1 MNDEIGAAAKTTKED
16 VFRKAWAAC
25 DTFRSLIDAAEY
37 KDYILVTLFWKSIS
51 DIWREHYDDTKARY
65 GDDEDRLRRRM
76 DRERFVLPKGAS
88 FQDVWEQRDADNLGE
103 LIDIALDAIEEA
115 NKAKLDGVFRNIS
128 FNSATKLGETKD
140 RNRRLKNLLG
150 DFKDLDLRP
159 KRLAQGDIIG
169 DAYIYLIERFASDA
183 GKKAGEF
190 YTPRQVS
197 RVLAKLVAPK
207 AGEKIADPACGSG
220 SLLIEAAQEVG
231 SKDVMLYGQEVNGG
245 THALAKMNM
254 FLHNIDGAR
263 LEWGDTL
270 NNPKLI
276 EDDKLLAFDVVVAN
290 PPFSL
295 DKWGAENAAN
305 DKHKR
310 FHRGI
315 PPKGTGDWAFITHM
329 IETARQKTGRVAVV
343 VPHGVLF
350 RGGAEGKIR
359 KTVIE
364 ENLLDTVVGL
374 PPNLFP
380 TTAIPVAIL
389 LFDRRR
395 ESGGPLSDRNDI
407 LFIDASKEFQQA
419 KTQNILLEGQ
429 IEKIIDTVRGRRSL
443 PKYSR
448 LVPISEVTGKEC
460 NLNIPRYV
468 DTFEEVQ
475 VIDFEAVQNKIISL
489 ESELAETKASMSRL
503 VQDLHVNGSD
513 ASTDRRWELFSL
525 ADVLTEHGLQSTGGE
540 EVYSVSVHKGLVN
553 QIEHLGRSYSAK
565 DTGHYNL
572 VKPGDIVYT
581 KSPTGDFPFGII
593 KQSHVSKNVIVSP
606 LYGVFTPSTP
616 YTGTILDAFFEVP
629 ENTNRFLTPL
639 VQKGAKNTIN
649 ISNKRFLQGKVWLPV
664 DAAEQ
669 QRLANILTMAKRET
683 MLARRHVEMLDLQ
696 KRALMQKLF
705 VGRDAEDAT
714 KSDEATK

>member
-1 MNDEIGAAAKTTKED
+1 MNDELGAAAKTTKED

-25 DTFRSLIDAAEY
+25 DTFRGLIDAAEY

-51 DIWREHYDDTKARY
+51 DIWREHYDDNKTRY
-65 GDDEDRLRRRM
+65 GGDEERLRRRM
-76 DRERFVLPKGAS
+76 DRERFVLPKSAS
-88 FQDVWEQRDADNLGE
+88 FQDIWEQRDADNLGE

-150 DFKDLDLRP
+150 DFKDLDLHP
-159 KRLAQGDIIG
+159 KRLDKGDIIG

-254 FLHNIDGAR
+254 FLHNVDGAR

-305 DKHKR
+305 DKYKR

-315 PPKGTGDWAFITHM
+315 PPKSTGDWAFITHM
-329 IETARQKTGRVAVV
+329 IETARQKAGRVAVV

-359 KTVIE
+359 QKVIE
-364 ENLLDTVVGL
+364 ENLLDAVIGL
-374 PPNLFP
+374 PPNLFQS
-380 TTAIPVAIL
+380 TSIPVAVL

-395 ESGGPLSDRNDI
+395 EAGGTLAERQNVHV
-407 LFIDASKEFQQA
+407 IDASHEFQPA
-419 KTQNILLEGQ
+419 KSQNLLLEGH
-429 IEKIIDTVRGRRSL
+429 IAKIVETFKSRQDVQ
-443 PKYSR
+443 KYAR
-448 LVPISEVTGKEC
+448 AVPTREIVENDF
-460 NLNIPRYV
+460 NLNIPRYI
-468 DTFEEVQ
+468 DTFEAEEEIDIKAVQ
-475 VIDFEAVQNKIISL
+475 VEIDTL
-489 ESELAETKASMSRL
+489 ERELTGIKAKMKSYL
-503 VQDLHVNGSD
+503 K
-513 ASTDRRWELFSL
+513 EL
-525 ADVLTEHGLQSTGGE
+525 G
-540 EVYSVSVHKGLVN
+540 
-553 QIEHLGRSYSAK
+553 
-565 DTGHYNL
+565 
-572 VKPGDIVYT
+572 
-581 KSPTGDFPFGII
+581 
-593 KQSHVSKNVIVSP
+593 
-606 LYGVFTPSTP
+606 
-616 YTGTILDAFFEVP
+616 
-629 ENTNRFLTPL
+629 
-639 VQKGAKNTIN
+639 
-649 ISNKRFLQGKVWLPV
+649 V
-664 DAAEQ
+664 DA
-669 QRLANILTMAKRET
+669 
-683 MLARRHVEMLDLQ
+683 
-696 KRALMQKLF
+696 
-705 VGRDAEDAT
+705 
-714 KSDEATK
+714 

>member
-1 MNDEIGAAAKTTKED
+1 MSDDNGATAKTAKED
-16 VFRKAWAAC
+16 AFRKAWAAC
-25 DTFRSLIDAAEY
+25 DTFRGLIDAAEY

-51 DIWREHYDDTKARY
+51 DIWREHYDDNKARY
-65 GDDEDRLRRRM
+65 GGDEERLRRRM

-88 FQDVWEQRDADNLGE
+88 FQDIWEQRDADNLGE

-159 KRLAQGDIIG
+159 RRLEKGDIIG

-295 DKWGAENAAN
+295 DKWGAENAAS
-305 DKHKR
+305 DKYKR

-315 PPKGTGDWAFITHM
+315 PPKSTGDWAFITHM
-329 IETARQKTGRVAVV
+329 IETARQKAGRVAVV

-350 RGGAEGKIR
+350 RGAAEGKIR
-359 KTVIE
+359 QKLIE
-364 ENLLDTVVGL
+364 ENLLDAVVGL
-374 PPNLFP
+374 PGNLFQ

-395 ESGGPLSDRNDI
+395 EAGGALEKRKDVF
-407 LFIDASKEFQQA
+407 FIDASREFQPA
-419 KTQNILLEGQ
+419 KAQNLLLEEHIAKIVETFKARKD
-429 IEKIIDTVRGRRSL
+429 IEKYARA
-443 PKYSR
+443 
-448 LVPISEVTGKEC
+448 VPISEVVENEF
-460 NLNIPRYV
+460 NLNIPRYI
-468 DTFEEVQ
+468 DTFEVEAD
-475 VIDFEAVQNKIISL
+475 IDIRAVQREIEKL
-489 ESELAETKASMSRL
+489 ETELAQIKAKMAGYL
-503 VQDLHVNGSD
+503 K
-513 ASTDRRWELFSL
+513 EL
-525 ADVLTEHGLQSTGGE
+525 G
-540 EVYSVSVHKGLVN
+540 
-553 QIEHLGRSYSAK
+553 
-565 DTGHYNL
+565 
-572 VKPGDIVYT
+572 
-581 KSPTGDFPFGII
+581 
-593 KQSHVSKNVIVSP
+593 
-606 LYGVFTPSTP
+606 
-616 YTGTILDAFFEVP
+616 
-629 ENTNRFLTPL
+629 
-639 VQKGAKNTIN
+639 
-649 ISNKRFLQGKVWLPV
+649 V
-664 DAAEQ
+664 DA
-669 QRLANILTMAKRET
+669 
-683 MLARRHVEMLDLQ
+683 
-696 KRALMQKLF
+696 
-705 VGRDAEDAT
+705 
-714 KSDEATK
+714 

>member
-1 MNDEIGAAAKTTKED
+1 MSDELGAAAKTTKED

-310 FHRGI
+310 FYRGI
-315 PPKGTGDWAFITHM
+315 PPKSTGDWAFITHM
-329 IETARQKTGRVAVV
+329 IETARQKSGRIAVV

-359 KTVIE
+359 QKVIE
-364 ENLLDTVVGL
+364 ENLLDAVVGL
-374 PPNLFP
+374 PTNLFQS
-380 TTAIPVAIL
+380 TAIPVAVL
-389 LFDRRR
+389 VFDRRR
-395 ESGGPLSDRNDI
+395 EAGGAMAKRKDV
-407 LFIDASKEFQQA
+407 LFIDASREFQPA
-419 KTQNILLEGQ
+419 KTQNLLLEEHIAKIVETFKARKG
-429 IEKIIDTVRGRRSL
+429 IEKYARAVEVREIAESDF
-443 PKYSR
+443 
-448 LVPISEVTGKEC
+448 
-460 NLNIPRYV
+460 NLNIPRYI
-468 DTFEEVQ
+468 DTFEAEEE
-475 VIDFEAVQNKIISL
+475 IDIRAVQTEIDTL
-489 ESELAETKASMSRL
+489 ETEL
-503 VQDLHVNGSD
+503 VQIKAKMKGYLK
-513 ASTDRRWELFSL
+513 EL
-525 ADVLTEHGLQSTGGE
+525 G
-540 EVYSVSVHKGLVN
+540 
-553 QIEHLGRSYSAK
+553 
-565 DTGHYNL
+565 
-572 VKPGDIVYT
+572 
-581 KSPTGDFPFGII
+581 
-593 KQSHVSKNVIVSP
+593 
-606 LYGVFTPSTP
+606 
-616 YTGTILDAFFEVP
+616 
-629 ENTNRFLTPL
+629 
-639 VQKGAKNTIN
+639 
-649 ISNKRFLQGKVWLPV
+649 V
-664 DAAEQ
+664 DA
-669 QRLANILTMAKRET
+669 
-683 MLARRHVEMLDLQ
+683 
-696 KRALMQKLF
+696 
-705 VGRDAEDAT
+705 
-714 KSDEATK
+714 

>member
-1 MNDEIGAAAKTTKED
+1 
-16 VFRKAWAAC
+16 
-25 DTFRSLIDAAEY
+25 
-37 KDYILVTLFWKSIS
+37 
-51 DIWREHYDDTKARY
+51 
-65 GDDEDRLRRRM
+65 M
-76 DRERFVLPKGAS
+76 DRERFLLPKGAS
-88 FQDVWEQRDADNLGE
+88 FQDIWERRDADNLGE

-159 KRLAQGDIIG
+159 KRLEKGDIIG

-254 FLHNIDGAR
+254 FLHSIDGAR

-295 DKWGAENAAN
+295 DKWGAENAVN
-305 DKHKR
+305 DKYKR
-310 FHRGI
+310 FHRGV

-329 IETARQKTGRVAVV
+329 IETARKKAGRVAVV

-359 KTVIE
+359 EKVIE

-374 PPNLFP
+374 PANLFQ
-380 TTAIPVAIL
+380 TTSIPVAVL
-389 LFDRRR
+389 VFDLRREAGGALDRRT
-395 ESGGPLSDRNDI
+395 DV
-407 LFIDASKEFQQA
+407 LFIDASQEFQPA
-419 KTQNILLEGQ
+419 KTQNQLLDEH
-429 IEKIIDTVRGRRSL
+429 ISKIIEAFTQRINV
-443 PKYSR
+443 PKYAR
-448 LVPISEVTGKEC
+448 VVPASELEEHEF
-460 NLNIPRYV
+460 NLNISRYISNFKADEQIDIAV
-468 DTFEEVQ
+468 VQ
-475 VIDFEAVQNKIISL
+475 TEIEKLEA
-489 ESELAETKASMSRL
+489 ELSSVKAKM
-503 VQDLHVNGSD
+503 NGYLRELGVD
-513 ASTDRRWELFSL
+513 AS
-525 ADVLTEHGLQSTGGE
+525 
-540 EVYSVSVHKGLVN
+540 
-553 QIEHLGRSYSAK
+553 
-565 DTGHYNL
+565 
-572 VKPGDIVYT
+572 
-581 KSPTGDFPFGII
+581 
-593 KQSHVSKNVIVSP
+593 
-606 LYGVFTPSTP
+606 
-616 YTGTILDAFFEVP
+616 
-629 ENTNRFLTPL
+629 
-639 VQKGAKNTIN
+639 
-649 ISNKRFLQGKVWLPV
+649 
-664 DAAEQ
+664 
-669 QRLANILTMAKRET
+669 
-683 MLARRHVEMLDLQ
+683 
-696 KRALMQKLF
+696 
-705 VGRDAEDAT
+705 
-714 KSDEATK
+714 

>member
-1 MNDEIGAAAKTTKED
+1 MSDDNGATTKTTKED

-25 DTFRSLIDAAEY
+25 DTFRGLIDAAEY

-51 DIWREHYDDTKARY
+51 DIWQEHYDDNKARY
-65 GDDEDRLRRRM
+65 GDDEERLRRRM

-159 KRLAQGDIIG
+159 RRLAKGDIIG

-305 DKHKR
+305 DKYKR

-315 PPKGTGDWAFITHM
+315 PPKSTGDWAFITHM

-350 RGGAEGKIR
+350 RSGAEGKIR
-359 KTVIE
+359 QKIIE
-364 ENLLDTVVGL
+364 ENLIDAVVGL
-374 PPNLFP
+374 PSNLFQ

-389 LFDRRR
+389 VFDRRR
-395 ESGGPLSDRNDI
+395 EAGGPLDDRKDI
-407 LFIDASKEFQQA
+407 LFIDASREYQPA
-419 KTQNILLEGQ
+419 KTQNLLLEEN
-429 IEKIIDTVRGRRSL
+429 IAKIIETFEARKNVE
-443 PKYSR
+443 KYAR
-448 LVPISEVTGKEC
+448 AVPVAEIIENNF
-460 NLNIPRYV
+460 NLNIPRYI
-468 DTFEEVQ
+468 DTFEAEEEIDIRTVQ
-475 VIDFEAVQNKIISL
+475 TEIDAL
-489 ESELAETKASMSRL
+489 ETEL
-503 VQDLHVNGSD
+503 VQIKAKMKGYLK
-513 ASTDRRWELFSL
+513 EL
-525 ADVLTEHGLQSTGGE
+525 G
-540 EVYSVSVHKGLVN
+540 
-553 QIEHLGRSYSAK
+553 
-565 DTGHYNL
+565 
-572 VKPGDIVYT
+572 
-581 KSPTGDFPFGII
+581 
-593 KQSHVSKNVIVSP
+593 
-606 LYGVFTPSTP
+606 
-616 YTGTILDAFFEVP
+616 
-629 ENTNRFLTPL
+629 
-639 VQKGAKNTIN
+639 
-649 ISNKRFLQGKVWLPV
+649 V
-664 DAAEQ
+664 DA
-669 QRLANILTMAKRET
+669 
-683 MLARRHVEMLDLQ
+683 
-696 KRALMQKLF
+696 
-705 VGRDAEDAT
+705 
-714 KSDEATK
+714 

>member
-1 MNDEIGAAAKTTKED
+1 MSDELGAAAKTTKED

-150 DFKDLDLRP
+150 DFKGLDLRP

-305 DKHKR
+305 DKYKR

-315 PPKGTGDWAFITHM
+315 PPKSAGDWAFITHM
-329 IETARQKTGRVAVV
+329 IETARQKAGRVAVV

-359 KTVIE
+359 QKVIE
-364 ENLLDTVVGL
+364 ENLLDAVVGL
-374 PPNLFP
+374 PNNLFQ
-380 TTAIPVAIL
+380 TTSIPVAIL
-389 LFDRRR
+389 VFDRRR
-395 ESGGPLSDRNDI
+395 EFGGPLHGRKDV
-407 LFIDASKEFQQA
+407 LFIDASREFQPA
-419 KTQNILLEGQ
+419 KTQNLLLEEHIAKIVETFKARQ
-429 IEKIIDTVRGRRSL
+429 EIEKYARAVEI
-443 PKYSR
+443 
-448 LVPISEVTGKEC
+448 KEIAESDF
-460 NLNIPRYV
+460 NLNIPRYI
-468 DTFEEVQ
+468 DTFEAEEE
-475 VIDFEAVQNKIISL
+475 IDIKAVQSEIEKL
-489 ESELAETKASMSRL
+489 EAELAQLKTQMKGFLKEL
-503 VQDLHVNGSD
+503 GVGS
-513 ASTDRRWELFSL
+513 
-525 ADVLTEHGLQSTGGE
+525 
-540 EVYSVSVHKGLVN
+540 
-553 QIEHLGRSYSAK
+553 
-565 DTGHYNL
+565 
-572 VKPGDIVYT
+572 
-581 KSPTGDFPFGII
+581 
-593 KQSHVSKNVIVSP
+593 
-606 LYGVFTPSTP
+606 
-616 YTGTILDAFFEVP
+616 
-629 ENTNRFLTPL
+629 
-639 VQKGAKNTIN
+639 
-649 ISNKRFLQGKVWLPV
+649 
-664 DAAEQ
+664 
-669 QRLANILTMAKRET
+669 
-683 MLARRHVEMLDLQ
+683 
-696 KRALMQKLF
+696 
-705 VGRDAEDAT
+705 
-714 KSDEATK
+714 

>member
-1 MNDEIGAAAKTTKED
+1 MSEYVGAGAKTTKED

-25 DTFRSLIDAAEY
+25 DTFRGLIDAAEY

-51 DIWREHYDDTKARY
+51 DVWREHYDDNRARY
-65 GDDEDRLRRRM
+65 GDDEERLLRRM

-88 FQDVWEQRDADNLGE
+88 FQDVWGQRDADNLGE

-159 KRLAQGDIIG
+159 KHLEKGDIIG

-305 DKHKR
+305 DKYKR

-315 PPKGTGDWAFITHM
+315 PPKSNGDWAFITHM
-329 IETARQKTGRVAVV
+329 IETARQKAGRVAVV

-359 KTVIE
+359 QEIIE
-364 ENLLDTVVGL
+364 DNFLDAIVGL
-374 PPNLFP
+374 PANLFQ

-395 ESGGPLSDRNDI
+395 EAGGALDKRKDVFI
-407 LFIDASKEFQQA
+407 IDASRDFQAA
-419 KTQNILLEGQ
+419 KMQNLLLEEH
-429 IEKIIDTVRGRRSL
+429 IRKIVETYKVRKGITKYARCVA
-443 PKYSR
+443 PKE
-448 LVPISEVTGKEC
+448 IAENDF
-460 NLNIPRYV
+460 NLNIPRYI
-468 DTFEEVQ
+468 DTFEAAEFDRYPGVT
-475 VIDFEAVQNKIISL
+475 IRNRSAGSRTCEDKFRNESPFEG
-489 ESELAETKASMSRL
+489 SRL
-503 VQDLHVNGSD
+503 
-513 ASTDRRWELFSL
+513 
-525 ADVLTEHGLQSTGGE
+525 
-540 EVYSVSVHKGLVN
+540 
-553 QIEHLGRSYSAK
+553 
-565 DTGHYNL
+565 
-572 VKPGDIVYT
+572 
-581 KSPTGDFPFGII
+581 
-593 KQSHVSKNVIVSP
+593 
-606 LYGVFTPSTP
+606 
-616 YTGTILDAFFEVP
+616 
-629 ENTNRFLTPL
+629 
-639 VQKGAKNTIN
+639 
-649 ISNKRFLQGKVWLPV
+649 
-664 DAAEQ
+664 
-669 QRLANILTMAKRET
+669 
-683 MLARRHVEMLDLQ
+683 
-696 KRALMQKLF
+696 
-705 VGRDAEDAT
+705 
-714 KSDEATK
+714 

>member
-1 MNDEIGAAAKTTKED
+1 MSEDIDAGAKTTKED

-25 DTFRSLIDAAEY
+25 DTFRGLIDAAEY
-37 KDYILVTLFWKSIS
+37 KDYVLVTLFWKSIS
-51 DIWREHYDDTKARY
+51 DIWREHYDDNRARY
-65 GDDEDRLRRRM
+65 GDDEERLRRRM
-76 DRERFVLPKGAS
+76 DRERFVFPKGAS

-103 LIDIALDAIEEA
+103 LIDVALDAIEEA

-159 KRLAQGDIIG
+159 RQLNKSDLIG

-305 DKHKR
+305 DKYKR

-315 PPKGTGDWAFITHM
+315 PPKSNGDWAFITHM
-329 IETARQKTGRVAVV
+329 IETARQKAGRVAVV

-359 KTVIE
+359 QKVIE
-364 ENLLDTVVGL
+364 DNFLDAIVGL
-374 PPNLFP
+374 PANLFQ

-395 ESGGPLSDRNDI
+395 EAGGALDKRKDVFI
-407 LFIDASKEFQQA
+407 IDASRDFQAA
-419 KTQNILLEGQ
+419 KMQNLLLEEH
-429 IEKIIDTVRGRRSL
+429 IRKIVETYKVRKDIT
-443 PKYSR
+443 KYAR
-448 LVPISEVTGKEC
+448 CVAPNEIAENDF
-460 NLNIPRYV
+460 NLNIPRYI
-468 DTFEEVQ
+468 DTFEAAES
-475 VIDFEAVQNKIISL
+475 IDIQALQFEIGQL
-489 ESELAETKASMSRL
+489 EAELAKISSEMKTYL
-503 VQDLHVNGSD
+503 
-513 ASTDRRWELFSL
+513 
-525 ADVLTEHGLQSTGGE
+525 
-540 EVYSVSVHKGLVN
+540 KGLGC
-553 QIEHLGRSYSAK
+553 E
-565 DTGHYNL
+565 
-572 VKPGDIVYT
+572 
-581 KSPTGDFPFGII
+581 
-593 KQSHVSKNVIVSP
+593 
-606 LYGVFTPSTP
+606 
-616 YTGTILDAFFEVP
+616 
-629 ENTNRFLTPL
+629 
-639 VQKGAKNTIN
+639 
-649 ISNKRFLQGKVWLPV
+649 
-664 DAAEQ
+664 
-669 QRLANILTMAKRET
+669 
-683 MLARRHVEMLDLQ
+683 
-696 KRALMQKLF
+696 
-705 VGRDAEDAT
+705 
-714 KSDEATK
+714 

>member
-1 MNDEIGAAAKTTKED
+1 MSEDIGAGAKTTKED

-25 DTFRSLIDAAEY
+25 DTFRGLIDAAEY

-51 DIWREHYDDTKARY
+51 DIWREHYDDNKARY
-65 GDDEDRLRRRM
+65 GDDEERLLRRM

-159 KRLAQGDIIG
+159 RQLERGDLIG

-207 AGEKIADPACGSG
+207 AGEKIADPTCGSG

-305 DKHKR
+305 DKYKR

-315 PPKGTGDWAFITHM
+315 PPKSTGDWAFITHM
-329 IETARQKTGRVAVV
+329 IETARQNAGRVAVV

-359 KTVIE
+359 QKVIE
-364 ENLLDTVVGL
+364 ENLLDAVVGL
-374 PPNLFP
+374 PANLFQ
-380 TTAIPVAIL
+380 TTAIPVAIAV
-389 LFDRRR
+389 FDRRR
-395 ESGGPLSDRNDI
+395 ESGGPLAENRNVF
-407 LFIDASKEFQQA
+407 FIDASRDFQPA
-419 KTQNILLEGQ
+419 KTQNYLLEEQ
-429 IEKIIDTVRGRRSL
+429 IAKIVETFKSRQNVS
-443 PKYSR
+443 KYAR
-448 LVPISEVTGKEC
+448 NVPIHEIVENDF
-460 NLNIPRYV
+460 NLNIPRYI
-468 DTFEEVQ
+468 DTSEAEEEIDIKTVQ
-475 VIDFEAVQNKIISL
+475 SEIDAL
-489 ESELAETKASMSRL
+489 EHE
-503 VQDLHVNGSD
+503 
-513 ASTDRRWELFSL
+513 
-525 ADVLTEHGLQSTGGE
+525 LTE
-540 EVYSVSVHKGLVN
+540 
-553 QIEHLGRSYSAK
+553 IRAK
-565 DTGHYNL
+565 M
-572 VKPGDIVYT
+572 
-581 KSPTGDFPFGII
+581 KSCL
-593 KQSHVSKNVIVSP
+593 KELN
-606 LYGVFTPSTP
+606 
-616 YTGTILDAFFEVP
+616 
-629 ENTNRFLTPL
+629 
-639 VQKGAKNTIN
+639 
-649 ISNKRFLQGKVWLPV
+649 V
-664 DAAEQ
+664 DA
-669 QRLANILTMAKRET
+669 
-683 MLARRHVEMLDLQ
+683 
-696 KRALMQKLF
+696 
-705 VGRDAEDAT
+705 
-714 KSDEATK
+714 